1 MTCNTLRL
9 SRTRTGIG
17 LALVVFLGLAMDA
30 GIASA
35 QPIIGRSRWCVT
47 LPHSGFYQCSY
58 HSLEQCMFYA
68 RGVSNQCSL
77 NSWYEEPPAR
87 PRKRDR
93 R

>member
-1 MTCNTLRL
+1 MTRNTW
-9 SRTRTGIG
+9 TCIA
-17 LALVVFLGLAMDA
+17 LAFAGFVGLAMDA

-47 LPHSGFYQCSY
+47 LPLGGMYQCSY
-58 HSLEQCMFYA
+58 YSLEQCVFYA

-77 NSWYEEPPAR
+77 NPWYERPPAR
-87 PRKRDR
+87 PGKRYR

>member
-1 MTCNTLRL
+1 MTCKTWAC
-9 SRTRTGIG
+9 IA
-17 LALVVFLGLAMDA
+17 LAIAGFVGLAMDA

-47 LPHSGFYQCSY
+47 LPHGGFYQCSY
-58 HSLEQCMFYA
+58 HSLEQCMLYA
-68 RGVSNQCSL
+68 RGVSNECSL
-77 NSWYEEPPAR
+77 NSWYEEPPPR